1 MYTNSFTRAL
11 MVMIIILSISIL
23 LALPAQALM
32 LVSSSQEVKIGK
44 EVEKDVIRQYGGLS
58 QNSTLVSRV
67 DRVGKSVAAQSPRK
81 NINYTYK
88 VLNSDVI
95 NAYAAP
101 GGPVLITK
109 KLVQVLSTDD
119 ELAFVLAHETGH
131 IAAEHGREAINRSL
145 LASGIASILFRG
157 ASNTVQLGTN
167 IMYTLYDRGY
177 SRNQE
182 YQADSYGVQIM
193 TGAGYKPAGAVKA
206 LAKLGM
212 QRTGGVN
219 KYLSTH
225 PDVPDRIH
233 RVAGL
238 AGISAEQEQALIRQ
252 AQTEYSKK

>member
-1 MYTNSFTRAL
+1 MYTNKFTRIFMA
-11 MVMIIILSISIL
+11 MVIILLISAL

-32 LVSSSQEVKIGK
+32 LVSRSQEVQIGK
-44 EVEKDVIRQYGGLS
+44 TVEKDIIRQNGGLS
-58 QNSTLVSRV
+58 QDSVMVARV
-67 DRVGKSVAAQSPRK
+67 DRVGKTVAAKSPRK
-81 NINYTYK
+81 NIDYTYK

-109 KLVQVLSTDD
+109 KLVQLLITDD

-145 LASGIASILFRG
+145 VASGIASILFRG
-157 ASNTVQLGTN
+157 ASNTVQMGAS
-167 IMYTLYDRGY
+167 IMYTLYNRGY
-177 SRNQE
+177 SRSQE
-182 YQADSYGVQIM
+182 YQADSYGLQIM

-206 LAKLGM
+206 LAKLGI

-238 AGISAEQEQALIRQ
+238 AGISSEQEKALIQQ
-252 AQTEYSKK
+252 AQTEHSKK